1 VQAFHCQRCGR
12 RLGFTTARC
21 PSCGSEQGFVLE
33 RRQLAVIEAV
43 DGALYE
49 APYDAGGPRFWR
61 CLNAAWDCNW
71 LIPAERADS
80 WCESCRLTRGRP
92 DEANTSAVQA
102 WSAAEAAKR
111 VLIYQLHGLRLP
123 IRARSLG
130 EPDGLAFDLVYVPG
144 ATSVT
149 GHRSGI
155 VTIDLTEYDDQR
167 REALR
172 KGLGEPYRTLLG
184 HLRHEIGHYYWT
196 ILIDAGGRIDAFRQ
210 WFGDERVDYA
220 AVLERYYARKP
231 STPRDP
237 AFISAYA
244 SSHPWEDWAET
255 FAHYLHILDTLET
268 AAAVGL
274 HLPEPLRGGAADV
287 IDALAASGPG
297 GRATSNFAYVVEAWI
312 PLVDALNAVSQS
324 MGERPLY
331 PFVLTPP
338 VIAKLSFVNDCI
350 RDSSQ

>member
-1 VQAFHCQRCGR
+1 M
-12 RLGFTTARC
+12 LD
-21 PSCGSEQGFVLE
+21 
-33 RRQLAVIEAV
+33 RRQLAVIEVV

-49 APYDAGGPRFWR
+49 VPFDAGAPRFWR

-71 LIPAERADS
+71 LIPAEKADS

-92 DEANTSAVQA
+92 DEADTRAVQA

-111 VLIYQLHGLRLP
+111 VLICQLHGLGLP

-130 EPDGLAFDLVYVPG
+130 ESDGLAFDLVYVPG

-149 GHRSGI
+149 GHRGGV
-155 VTIDLTEYDDQR
+155 VTIDLTEHDDQR

-172 KGLGEPYRTLLG
+172 KDLDEPYRTLLG

-196 ILIDAGGRIDAFRQ
+196 VLVAGGGRIEGFRH

-220 AVLERYYARKP
+220 GALEQHYAGKRP
-231 STPRDP
+231 TPRDP

-274 HLPEPLRGGAADV
+274 HLSKPLRAGPAGV
-287 IDALAASGPG
+287 IDALACSGPG

-312 PLVDALNAVSQS
+312 PLVDALNEVSQS

-338 VIAKLSFVNDCI
+338 VIAKLSFVNDCV
-350 RDSSQ
+350 RNA